1 MRIGIAVPGRH
12 LHPHIRPLPDEIFVG
27 HLRSAAALAY
37 TAVMYS
43 LSRPISLE
51 QVVKRSRFLA
61 IGMPIASELE
71 AKEAL
76 AAHCHGDANHNC
88 WAWRIGQTY
97 RFSDDGEPGGTAG
110 KPILQA
116 IDGQSLDK
124 VIVIVTR
131 WFGGVLLGTGGLI
144 RAYGGTAAACLRAGE
159 LIELVPTLEGT
170 IRAAFCDLAI
180 LKARL
185 AAFEGMHILSETF
198 SGAGAEITASFPQAR
213 SEEIARLIAD
223 TTSGRSVLVLKQ

>member
-1 MRIGIAVPGRH
+1 
-12 LHPHIRPLPDEIFVG
+12 
-27 HLRSAAALAY
+27 
-37 TAVMYS
+37 MYS
-43 LSRPISLE
+43 LERPVALE
-51 QVVKRSRFLA
+51 QIVKKSRFLA
-61 IGMPIASELE
+61 IGVPIASELD

-76 AAHCHGDANHNC
+76 AVRSHGDANHNC

-97 RFSDDGEPGGTAG
+97 RFSDDGEPSGTAG

-144 RAYGGTAAACLRAGE
+144 RAYGGTAAACLRSGE

-170 IRAAFCDLAI
+170 IRAGFSDLAI
-180 LKARL
+180 LRARL
-185 AAFEGMHILSETF
+185 AAFEGVHVLSEAF
-198 SGAGAEITASFPQAR
+198 FEAGAEITVSFPQAR
-213 SEEIARLIAD
+213 SDEIARLIAD
-223 TTSGRSVLVLKQ
+223 TTSGRSALALKQ